1 MSKFAMGTCRCFVR
15 EVRGQQAD
23 FLPRLP
29 LVSTRETDFQLG
41 SRKAL
46 RRWGPPSVLRRL
58 AAQQRNTTSVLA
70 NQIKS

>member
-29 LVSTRETDFQLG
+29 LVSTRETDFNTDRAKLSVAGDAPG
-41 SRKAL
+41 S
-46 RRWGPPSVLRRL
+46 S
-58 AAQQRNTTSVLA
+58 AAADQQRNTTSVLA